1 MIAVIVVVVFCVV
14 RRCKKNQQDGTTT
27 EDKSQV
33 SEGKSKESV
42 KTAGQKTA
50 DQKKG
55 QKKGIKGDVCGDVQP
70 KTVVPK
76 EDDDKTQKTDLV
88 SLVGFLRFWQF

>member
-1 MIAVIVVVVFCVV
+1 LIAVTVVVVFCVV

-42 KTAGQKTA
+42 KTAG
-50 DQKKG
+50 QKKG